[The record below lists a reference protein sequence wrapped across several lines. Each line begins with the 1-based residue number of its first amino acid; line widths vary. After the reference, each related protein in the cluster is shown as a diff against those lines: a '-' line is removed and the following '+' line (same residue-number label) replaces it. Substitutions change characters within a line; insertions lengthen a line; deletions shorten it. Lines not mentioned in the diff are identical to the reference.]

1 MADEAPAAEDIT
13 EAAAA
18 TETTDET
25 KAAATPAE
33 EASTI
38 LADAKSEDD
47 TTPTGDAASDDTA
60 DDGADKDSDTKGD
73 EEDGDGEAELPNY
86 DELTA
91 PEGMDVDEVA
101 LGNFKELA
109 ATMNDGKGLS
119 KEDAQK
125 LVDFRGEMV
134 KAQADQWE
142 QTFSEWR
149 GEIQADKELGGKH
162 FASKTVPNV
171 LAAAEKFG
179 GKEMVQL
186 LKTNKMY
193 GENPPLIRL
202 LNRVGE
208 TLREDKVERSTKAAE
223 GNQAEAKLQRMYPSH
238 YQEKE

>member
-1 MADEAPAAEDIT
+1 MADEAPAAEDT
-13 EAAAA
+13 TDTAAA
-18 TETTDET
+18 TETTAET
-25 KAAATPAE
+25 TAAAKSAE
-33 EASTI
+33 EASTM
-38 LADAKSEDD
+38 LADAKPDAAD
-47 TTPTGDAASDDTA
+47 PTGDKGDTA
-60 DDGADKDSDTKGD
+60 DDGADKGSDTKGD
-73 EEDGDGEAELPNY
+73 EKDGDGEAELPNY
-86 DELTA
+86 DDLTVA
-91 PEGMDVDEVA
+91 EGLEVDEVA

-134 KAQADQWE
+134 KAQVDQWE

-149 GEIQADKELGGKH
+149 GEIQADKDLGGKN

-171 LAAAEKFG
+171 LAAAEKYG

-193 GENPPLIRL
+193 GENPHLIRL

-208 TLREDKVERSTKAAE
+208 TLREDKVDRSPKAAE

-238 YQEKE
+238 YENKE